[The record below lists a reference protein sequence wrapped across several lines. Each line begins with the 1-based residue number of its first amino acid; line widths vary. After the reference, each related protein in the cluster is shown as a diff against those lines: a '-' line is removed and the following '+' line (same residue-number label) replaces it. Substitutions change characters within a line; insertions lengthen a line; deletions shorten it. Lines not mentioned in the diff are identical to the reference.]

1 MTARYEMDM
10 TSGPLFGKIVR
21 FAVPLALAHLLQLAF
36 DAADMVV
43 IGNFSSH
50 ESLAAIG
57 ATNSITT
64 LLMTL
69 AIGIGGGVNVVAAQ
83 LYGARDRRG
92 VGRTVHTSAA
102 LALFMGAVMMLIGL
116 VAARPLLLLIRTP
129 AEIFDRA
136 RLYLQLRF
144 LGIPFL
150 LFYNFGSALLRA
162 VGDTK
167 RPLYYLTAAGV
178 VNVALNLFFVVVCK
192 MDVAGVAFATAVSK
206 ALSAYLVIRALMD
219 SRDAV
224 RLVPGKIKL
233 YSAEL
238 GRILWIGIPSGLQSS
253 CFALSNVIIAAA
265 INSFGALTVAGNTA
279 AYTLEMLLHVATVAM
294 YQTVLS
300 FVGQNYGAGNYERM
314 LRCIRVCAICAVA
327 AGAALGWGGYLNGRA
342 LLGLFNSDPGV
353 IDQGMIRLKLMLTA
367 YFLGA
372 AMDVVNGGLRGM
384 GRSVAPAAVLLFFAC
399 VFRILWVAF
408 VFSRHPTLETL
419 YLTYPISWALVLIVN
434 GTMLWYICRR
444 LIRGGGRDRPGVG
457 QLRE

>member
-1 MTARYEMDM
+1 MAKRYEMDM
-10 TSGPLFGKIVR
+10 TSGPLLGKIVR
-21 FAVPLALAHLLQLAF
+21 FAIPLALAHLLQLAF
-36 DAADMVV
+36 DAADMMV

-57 ATNSITT
+57 TTNSITT

-92 VGRTVHTSAA
+92 LARTVHTTAA
-102 LALFMGAVMMLIGL
+102 LGLLMGAILMVTGL
-116 VAARPLLLLIRTP
+116 VAARPLLMLIRTP
-129 AEIFDRA
+129 AEILDRA

-150 LFYNFGSALLRA
+150 LFYNFGSALMRA
-162 VGDTK
+162 VGDTR

-178 VNVALNLFFVVVCK
+178 VNVALNLFFVVVCR

-206 ALSAYLVIRALMD
+206 ALSAYLVIRALV
-219 SRDAV
+219 SSCDAV
-224 RLVPGKIKL
+224 RLVPGKIRF

-253 CFALSNVIIAAA
+253 CFALSSVIIQSA
-265 INSFGALTVAGNTA
+265 INSLGALTVAGSTA
-279 AYTLEMLLHVATVAM
+279 SYTLEMLLHVVPLAI

-300 FVGQNYGAGNYERM
+300 FVGQNYGSGNYERM

-327 AGAALGWGGYLNGRA
+327 AGIVFGWGGYLNGRA

-353 IDQGMIRLKLMLTA
+353 IDQGMIRLRMMLVP

-408 VFSRHPTLETL
+408 VFAKYPTLDTL
-419 YLTYPISWALVLIVN
+419 FLSYPVSWALVLLVN
-434 GTMLWYICRR
+434 GGMLHCFCRR
-444 LIRGGGRDRPGVG
+444 LIRGEGRR
-457 QLRE
+457 RI